1 MTTVGRKRS
10 FDKEEVLD
18 KAMRVFWDNGFA
30 GTSMSDL
37 TEAIGINK
45 PSLYATFGNKEQ
57 LFNAVMAHYINI
69 YGAPSMK
76 HLTEPADLPLLKRL
90 ENYMFAIVATI
101 TAEAS
106 PKGCFVV
113 KSCCESGG
121 LSLPEDTTASL
132 VAISEDMEQILEEF
146 LLNEQL
152 KGQLSKAHEA
162 KDIAAYLLSLLYGLS
177 VMARR
182 GKSAEALQSIVKTTL
197 KTLPA

>member
-1 MTTVGRKRS
+1 MAIAGRKRS

-57 LFNAVMAHYINI
+57 LFNAAMGHYINR
-69 YGAPSMK
+69 YGSPSMK
-76 HLTEPADLPLLKRL
+76 HLTEPADLPLLSRL
-90 ENYMFAIVATI
+90 ENYMFAIIATI

-113 KSCCESGG
+113 KTCCESGG
-121 LSLPEDTTASL
+121 DSLPEDTTASL

-152 KGQLSKAHEA
+152 KGQLSKRLKA

-182 GKSAEALQSIVKTTL
+182 GKPTEALQAIVKTTL
-197 KTLPA
+197 KTLPT